1 MFENKK
7 IFVFGMARS
16 GYEVSKLLKKHN
28 NEIVLVDAK
37 EQEKEKVEELEKLG
51 VKVHIDKD
59 ALPYLDSSF
68 DYVVKNPG
76 ISNENELVKKANDL
90 GISAINEIEVAF
102 HFLPKVKLICVTGSN
117 GKTTTTTII
126 YNMIKRFTPNCHMC
140 GNMGIPLS
148 KMIEEIQENDILVM
162 EISSQQ
168 LNNFKDF
175 KPDIAVLTNL
185 IPVHIDFFGN
195 YENYKNIK
203 KRIFKNFDDNSLAI
217 LNLENE
223 DVMNLTTKKLN

>member
-51 VKVHIDKD
+51 VKVYITKD

-76 ISNENELVKKANDL
+76 ISNENGLVKKANDL
-90 GISAINEIEVAF
+90 KISV
-102 HFLPKVKLICVTGSN
+102 
-117 GKTTTTTII
+117 II
-126 YNMIKRFTPNCHMC
+126 T
-140 GNMGIPLS
+140 
-148 KMIEEIQENDILVM
+148 
-162 EISSQQ
+162 
-168 LNNFKDF
+168 
-175 KPDIAVLTNL
+175 
-185 IPVHIDFFGN
+185 
-195 YENYKNIK
+195 
-203 KRIFKNFDDNSLAI
+203 
-217 LNLENE
+217 
-223 DVMNLTTKKLN
+223 